1 MSYINEALRRAQRE
15 KDAGNYKK
23 RGILSKTGRKSF
35 FMSGRWI
42 WVGPAFLIFLAFALY
57 SWLDFRCE
65 RSQPVSKIKESPV
78 APSKESITSAHDCYE
93 KARFF
98 HKNGRLSDARVYYQK
113 ALMLDPEH
121 APALNNIGVIYIQ
134 EGNYSAGKKSLENAV
149 RLKPAYADPYYNL
162 ACLYALKG
170 QEMEGLENL
179 KKAAFLDKSVKEWAK
194 KDKDLGKIRELP
206 GFKEIIGDGE
216 VAMPGHSSEK

>member
-23 RGILSKTGRKSF
+23 RGILSKTGRKSV

-42 WVGPAFLIFLAFALY
+42 GVGIAFLILLAFALY
-57 SWLDFRCE
+57 SWLDFKGE
-65 RSQPVSKIKESPV
+65 TFQPVSKIKESP
-78 APSKESITSAHDCYE
+78 ATPLIEPITSANDCYE

-121 APALNNIGVIYIQ
+121 VSALNNIGVIYIQ
-134 EGNYSAGKKSLENAV
+134 EGNYSAGKQSLENAV

-179 KKAAFLDKSVKEWAK
+179 KKAAFLDKSVKEWAR

-206 GFKEIIGDGE
+206 GFKDIVGDGE
-216 VAMPGHSSEK
+216 VAMPGHSAEK

>member
-1 MSYINEALRRAQRE
+1 MSYINEALRRAQGE
-15 KDAGNYKK
+15 KDAGNFKNK
-23 RGILSKTGRKSF
+23 GILSETGRKPV
-35 FMSGRWI
+35 FMSGRWLWI
-42 WVGPAFLIFLAFALY
+42 SPALLILLAFALY
-57 SWLDFRCE
+57 SWLDFRGKT
-65 RSQPVSKIKESPV
+65 SQPVSEIKESTATPFI
-78 APSKESITSAHDCYE
+78 ESMTSANDFYE

-98 HKNGRLSDARVYYQK
+98 HKSGRLSDARVCYQK

-121 APALNNIGVIYIQ
+121 VPALNNIGVIYIQ

-179 KKAAFLDKSVKEWAK
+179 KKAVFLNKSVKEWAK

-216 VAMPGHSSEK
+216 LSIPGNSAEK